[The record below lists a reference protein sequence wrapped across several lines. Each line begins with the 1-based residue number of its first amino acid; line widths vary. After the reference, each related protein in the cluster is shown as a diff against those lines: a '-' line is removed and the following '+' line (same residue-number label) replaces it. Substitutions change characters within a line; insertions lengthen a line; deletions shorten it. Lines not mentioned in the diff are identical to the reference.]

1 MRIKCDDCHQWIET
15 VSMDPHD
22 CPGES
27 IACPSCGE
35 PMEYDEGQPMGYD
48 QPDIQPEW
56 FCECGETILA
66 ESLESQ
72 Q

>member
-1 MRIKCDDCHQWIET
+1 MAEIE
-15 VSMDPHD
+15 VKAPN
-22 CPGES
+22 
-27 IACPSCGE
+27 CPSCDK

-66 ESLESQ
+66 ESLT
-72 Q
+72 